1 MAGRSEN
8 IFHTWRFNKDFL
20 GREGKQNTLNE
31 IQTILSLSQR
41 LLFAGWKNHQKFEVP
56 IVEAL
61 ELISYKAS
69 LGMGF
74 LLHKPYIQPT

>member
-41 LLFAGWKNHQKFEVP
+41 LLFAG
-56 IVEAL
+56 
-61 ELISYKAS
+61 
-69 LGMGF
+69 
-74 LLHKPYIQPT
+74 